1 MKDILLHLDSY
12 PDPTPQLAIDQAVA
26 FAALFDGR
34 LSAMTVQVLIRP
46 PSSPLAN
53 ALIGLAAMAVEEQAK
68 SARCCKE
75 MSAHFEAKAKA
86 LGVFESIVVTQAELP
101 FVGPQVAAYAKT
113 RDACIVPI
121 AKDGDGQR
129 GVAEAVV
136 FESGRPAILFQP
148 GAADLPQQRL
158 DTVVLAWDNS
168 RTAARAMADAL
179 PLLQRA
185 AKVKILTVVNEK
197 ATAVA
202 GIGHDALRHL
212 ILHGVKAEIEEVD
225 SGGKSI
231 SVALDAYLDRTACD
245 LLVMGAYG
253 KSRVREFILG
263 GATAHVLAKINT
275 PLFLVH

>member
-12 PDPTPQLAIDQAVA
+12 PDPTPPQAIDQAVA

-34 LSAMTVQVLIRP
+34 LSAMTVQALIRP
-46 PSSPLAN
+46 PSNPLAN
-53 ALIGLAAMAVEEQAK
+53 ALIGIAAMAAEEQAK

-75 MSAHFEAKAKA
+75 MSAHFELRAKA
-86 LGVFESIVVTQAELP
+86 LGVFESVVVTQAELP
-101 FVGPQVAAYAKT
+101 FIGPQVAAYAKT

-121 AKDGDGQR
+121 ASDGDGQR
-129 GVAEAVV
+129 GVAETVV
-136 FESGRPAILFQP
+136 FESGRPAILFRP
-148 GAADLPQQRL
+148 GVADLPQKNL
-158 DTVVLAWDNS
+158 GTVVLAWDNS

-185 AKVKILTVVNEK
+185 SSVKILTVVNEK

-202 GIGHDALRHL
+202 GIGRDALRHL
-212 ILHGVKAEIEEVD
+212 TLHGVRAEIEEID

-231 SVALDAYLDRTACD
+231 GVTLDGYLASASCD

-263 GATAHVLAKINT
+263 GATAHVLAKMKT

>member
-1 MKDILLHLDSY
+1 
-12 PDPTPQLAIDQAVA
+12 
-26 FAALFDGR
+26 
-34 LSAMTVQVLIRP
+34 
-46 PSSPLAN
+46 
-53 ALIGLAAMAVEEQAK
+53 
-68 SARCCKE
+68 

-101 FVGPQVAAYAKT
+101 FVGPQVASYAKT

-121 AKDGDGQR
+121 AKEGDGQR

-148 GAADLPQQRL
+148 GAADLPQQSL

-231 SVALDAYLDRTACD
+231 SVALDAYLNRTACD

-263 GATAHVLAKINT
+263 GATAHVLAKIKT

>member
-53 ALIGLAAMAVEEQAK
+53 ALIGLAAMAAEEQAK
-68 SARCCKE
+68 SARCCKD

-101 FVGPQVAAYAKT
+101 FVGAQVAAYAKT

-121 AKDGDGQR
+121 AKEGDGQR

-148 GAADLPQQRL
+148 GAADLPQQSL

-263 GATAHVLAKINT
+263 GATAHVLAKIKT

>member
-263 GATAHVLAKINT
+263 GATAHVLAKIKT